1 MSSTDVNEKRT
12 GDTQIVST
20 HLEGKSVVVTG
31 GGRGIGRAMATAAA
45 EAGARVVVA
54 DYGGAAHRNVA
65 GSSEAADTVVAEI
78 TAAGGEAVASA
89 VDVSTMDGG
98 RAVVDA
104 AMDSFGRLDAVVCS
118 AGITALKYLWDIE
131 EQEWDDVIAVHL
143 KGHFSC
149 AKAAARVMVPQ
160 RSGSLIF
167 LSSGALNGMPNMT
180 AYATAKAG
188 ILGFTWSTANALGRF
203 GITTNCMVPSAATR
217 MSDNIYGNAGKLTER
232 FGDAMRSDLA
242 SGTYRDPA
250 AVAPFAV
257 YLMSDAARDINGQV
271 FRVQGYEVG
280 RLGMLRYAPV
290 ITNLGPW
297 DVDTLAERVPAEL
310 GPDLQPLPMPWPEPE
325 RTDDIEF
332 TD

>member
-1 MSSTDVNEKRT
+1 MSK
-12 GDTQIVST
+12 

-31 GGRGIGRAMATAAA
+31 GGRGIGRAIARAAA

-54 DYGGAAHRNVA
+54 DYGGAVDRNEA

-78 TAAGGEAVASA
+78 TEAGGEAVAAA
-89 VDVSTMDGG
+89 VDISTMDGG
-98 RAVVDA
+98 RAVVQAALDA
-104 AMDSFGRLDAVVCS
+104 FGRLDALACS
-118 AGITALKYLWDIE
+118 AGITVTKYLWELE
-131 EQEWDDVIAVHL
+131 EEEWDDVIKVHL

-160 RSGSLIF
+160 RSGSLVF
-167 LSSGALNGMPNMT
+167 FSSGALNGVPNMT

-217 MSDNIYGNAGKLTER
+217 MSDSIYTNAGKLTER
-232 FGDAMRSDLA
+232 LGDAVRSDLA
-242 SGTYRDPA
+242 AGTYRDPA
-250 AVAPFAV
+250 NVAPFAV
-257 YLMSDAARDINGQV
+257 YLMTDAAREINGQV

-280 RLGMLRYAPV
+280 RLGMLRYAPM

-310 GPDLQPLPMPWPEPE
+310 GPDLQPLPMPWPEPA

-332 TD
+332 TA

>member
-1 MSSTDVNEKRT
+1 
-12 GDTQIVST
+12 VSPFVSR

-31 GGRGIGRAMATAAA
+31 GGRGIGRAIALGAAD
-45 EAGARVVVA
+45 AGARVVVA
-54 DYGGAAHRNVA
+54 DYGGAVDRNQS
-65 GSSEAADTVVAEI
+65 GTSEAADAVVAEI

-89 VDVSTMDGG
+89 ADVSTMDGG
-98 RAVVDA
+98 REIVELAVDT
-104 AMDSFGRLDAVVCS
+104 FGQLDAMVCS
-118 AGITALKYLWDIE
+118 AGITVLKYLWDIE

-160 RSGSLIF
+160 RSGSLVF
-167 LSSGALNGMPNMT
+167 LSSGALNGMPNVT

-232 FGDAMRSDLA
+232 FGDNMRSDLA
-242 SGTYRDPA
+242 GGTYRDPA
-250 AVAPFAV
+250 NVAPFAV
-257 YLMSDAARDINGQV
+257 YLMSDAAREVNGQI

-280 RLGMLRYAPV
+280 RLGMLRYFPV

-297 DVDTLAERVPAEL
+297 DVDTLTARIPAEL

-325 RTDDIEF
+325 WTDDIAF
-332 TD
+332 KN

>member
-1 MSSTDVNEKRT
+1 
-12 GDTQIVST
+12 VST

-31 GGRGIGRAMATAAA
+31 GGRGIGRAVALAAA
-45 EAGARVVVA
+45 EAGAKVVIA
-54 DYGGAAHRNVA
+54 DYGGAVDRNIA
-65 GSSEAADTVVAEI
+65 GSSETADVVVAEI
-78 TAAGGEAVASA
+78 TAAGGEAVACA
-89 VDVSTMDGG
+89 VDVSTMAGG
-98 RAVVDA
+98 REVVDA
-104 AMDSFGRLDAVVCS
+104 AVDSFGRLDAMVCS

-131 EQEWDDVIAVHL
+131 EQEWDDVIGVHL

-160 RSGSLIF
+160 QSGSLVF
-167 LSSGALNGMPNMT
+167 MSSGALNGMPNMT

-217 MSDNIYGNAGKLTER
+217 MSDNIYANAGKLTER
-232 FGDAMRSDLA
+232 LGDNMRSDLA
-242 SGTYRDPA
+242 SGTYRDPGN
-250 AVAPFAV
+250 VAPFAV
-257 YLMSDAARDINGQV
+257 YLMSDAARDVNGQI

-310 GPDLQPLPMPWPEPE
+310 GPDLQPLPMPWPEPP

-332 TD
+332 ND

>member
-1 MSSTDVNEKRT
+1 VR
-12 GDTQIVST
+12 

-31 GGRGIGRAMATAAA
+31 GGRGIGRAVALAAA
-45 EAGARVVVA
+45 EAGAGVVVA
-54 DYGGAAHRNVA
+54 DYGGAVDRNEA
-65 GSSEAADTVVAEI
+65 GTSEAADAVVAEI
-78 TAAGGEAVASA
+78 VEAGGQAVAAA
-89 VDVSTMDGG
+89 VDVSTMGGG
-98 RAVVDA
+98 RAAVEAAVDT
-104 AMDSFGRLDAVVCS
+104 FGGLDAMVCS
-118 AGITALKYLWDIE
+118 AGITVLKYLWELE

-149 AKAAARVMVPQ
+149 AKAAAKVMVPR
-160 RSGSLIF
+160 RSGSLVF
-167 LSSGALNGMPNMT
+167 VSSGALNGMPNVT

-203 GITTNCMVPSAATR
+203 GIRTNCMVPSAATR

-242 SGTYRDPA
+242 TGTYRDPA
-250 AVAPFAV
+250 NVAPFAV
-257 YLMSDAARDINGQV
+257 YLMSDASREINGQI

-280 RLGMLRYAPV
+280 RLGMLRYAPT

-297 DVDTLAERVPAEL
+297 DVDTLAARVPAEL

-332 TD
+332 AP

>member
-1 MSSTDVNEKRT
+1 MSE
-12 GDTQIVST
+12 

-31 GGRGIGRAMATAAA
+31 GGRGIGRAIALAAA
-45 EAGARVVVA
+45 EAGAKVVVA
-54 DYGGAAHRNVA
+54 DYGGAVDRNEAGTPDVA
-65 GSSEAADTVVAEI
+65 EEVVAEI
-78 TAAGGEAVASA
+78 AAGGGEAVAVA
-89 VDVSTMDGG
+89 VDVSTMAGG

-104 AMDSFGRLDAVVCS
+104 AVDAFGRLDAMVCS

-160 RSGSLIF
+160 RSGSLVF

-217 MSDNIYGNAGKLTER
+217 MSDSIYGNAGKLSDR
-232 FGDAMRSDLA
+232 MGDAMRSNLA
-242 SGTYRDPA
+242 PGTYRDPA
-250 AVAPFAV
+250 NVAPFAV
-257 YLMSDAARDINGQV
+257 YLLSDDAREVNGQV

-280 RLGMLRYAPV
+280 RLGMLRYAPTM
-290 ITNLGPW
+290 TNLGKW
-297 DVDTLAERVPAEL
+297 DVDMLAERVPAEL
-310 GPDLQPLPMPWPEPE
+310 GSDLQPLPMPWPEPE
-325 RTDDIEF
+325 RTDDVQF
-332 TD
+332 SD